1 MSEHSVF
8 YDALEDTVTSIAN
21 SFDNNVPYHRFSR
34 KYMSKEKMILK
45 AYIKSKEEHESIDNA
60 YHRISL
66 VGRIKFAVI
75 VIIAALL
82 FAGFS
87 LYITHYIGNMRIDE
101 YDTHSFAFATDIE
114 NAPDTLENRYE
125 ITYDLSDFEKE
136 MMYDDQYD
144 YWEIYKSGDKYI
156 GFAYHTK
163 SSYQNIRY
171 NTENSKINNITIEG
185 RDYLFYVSPTG
196 VNCLTWDN
204 GDCIM
209 EFFYKDISIENALQI
224 ISSIIKL

>member
-101 YDTHSFAFATDIE
+101 YDTHSFAFATDSE
-114 NAPDTLENRYE
+114 NAPDILENRYE
-125 ITYDLSDFEKE
+125 ITYDLSDWDKE
-136 MMYDDQYD
+136 VLDDDQYGYFVTYRKED
-144 YWEIYKSGDKYI
+144 AGINFLYSVKSG
-156 GFAYHTK
+156 
-163 SSYQNIRY
+163 YQGVRY
-171 NTENSKINNITIEG
+171 NTEGSNIERVMINGYPMIYYTT
-185 RDYLFYVSPTG
+185 RKG
-196 VNCLTWDN
+196 VHCLTWDN
-204 GDCIM
+204 GDYIFDFDFTI
-209 EFFYKDISIENALQI
+209 EYEKAIEIIESIEAV
-224 ISSIIKL
+224 